1 LAPSIVD
8 QVFEVIERVHR
19 TGVAML
25 LIEQN
30 VTRALDIAQRAYVL
44 EGGRIVT
51 EGPARDL
58 MNQPHIRQ
66 AYLGASD

>member
-1 LAPSIVD
+1 
-8 QVFEVIERVHR
+8 
-19 TGVAML
+19 ML